1 MLTHL
6 PNQGSKKI
14 TWTDIYQLAIT
25 HKSKLISAHFMAI
38 LATLASVP
46 LPLLMPL
53 LVDEILLNKP
63 GVSLTTLNHL
73 LPEQW
78 QNPTAYIL
86 SILVL
91 SLILRLVST
100 GFAILQSR
108 SFVFISKDI
117 IFHLR
122 CRLIKSLHKASMQE
136 YETLGSGRII
146 SHLVTDLETLD
157 TFIGST
163 VSKLLISILSITGI
177 AIILLW
183 IHWQLGLFILLL
195 NPIVIYFTRLTGKR
209 IKTLK
214 TDENMA
220 VGLFQQSLTDTLEA
234 IHQIRASNR
243 DQHYFDELRKTAQ
256 TVKTTATAFAWKNDA
271 ANRFSFIIFLF
282 GFDIFRAL
290 SMLMV
295 LYSGLSIGQMLAV
308 FGYLW
313 LMMGP
318 IQEILGIQYAY
329 FSAQAALIR
338 LNNLTHLTQEPI
350 ITESKNP
357 FSGHHTSSLTIENLH
372 FHYNPSQPILN
383 GVNIHIPAGHK
394 VALVGASGGGKST
407 LIQVLIGLYPST
419 QGQIFYNNV
428 AMNEIGLNTIRENVV
443 TVLQNPILFNDTI
456 RANLTLGRD
465 HSDDEL
471 WEALAIAQLKT
482 TIQNL
487 DQKLDTAVGR
497 QGLKLSGGQRQ
508 RLAIARMVLAKPN
521 IVILD
526 EATSALDSRVEN
538 DLHKALKGFLK
549 NRTTII
555 IAHRLSAV
563 KQTDHVYVFENG
575 QICQQ
580 GHPDVLIDQKGL
592 YSQLYGEQQ

>member
-1 MLTHL
+1 VTTL
-6 PNQGSKKI
+6 PFNLKPKTI
-14 TWTDIYQLAIT
+14 TWADIYQLALT

-46 LPLLMPL
+46 IPLLMPL

-63 GVSLTTLNHL
+63 GITLTTLNQL
-73 LPEQW
+73 LPEPW
-78 QNPTAYIL
+78 HNPTLYIVT
-86 SILVL
+86 ILVM
-91 SLILRLVST
+91 SLILRLIST

-108 SFVFISKDI
+108 CFVLISKDI

-122 CRLIKSLHKASMQE
+122 CRLIHALQKVSMKE
-136 YETLGSGRII
+136 YETLGSGRVI

-157 TFIGST
+157 AFIGST

-195 NPIVIYFTRLTGKR
+195 NPIVIYFTRLAGKR
-209 IKTLK
+209 IKALK
-214 TDENMA
+214 TNENTA
-220 VGLFQQSLTDTLEA
+220 ISLFQQSLTDTLEA

-243 DQHYFDELRKTAQ
+243 DQHYFNELKKTAD
-256 TVKTTATAFAWKNDA
+256 TVKTTATTFAWKNDA
-271 ANRFSFIIFLF
+271 ANRLSFIIFLF

-329 FSAQAALIR
+329 FSAKAALLR
-338 LNNLTHLTQEPI
+338 LNNLSNLIQEPI
-350 ITESKNP
+350 IVERRNP
-357 FSGHHTSSLTIENLH
+357 FSKNHTSSLTIENLH
-372 FHYNPSQPILN
+372 FHYTASQPILN
-383 GVNIHIPAGHK
+383 GVNLHIPAGHK

-407 LIQVLIGLYPST
+407 LIQILIGLYPT
-419 QGQIFYNNV
+419 IQGQIYYDGV
-428 AMNEIGLNTIRENVV
+428 AMSQIGLNTIRENVV

-465 HSDDEL
+465 YHDAEL
-471 WEALAIAQLKT
+471 WEALEISQLKT
-482 TIQNL
+482 TVKGL
-487 DQKLDTAVGR
+487 TQKLDTPVGR

-508 RLAIARMVLAKPN
+508 RLAIARMVLSKPN

-526 EATSALDSRVEN
+526 EATSALDSKVEN
-538 DLHKALKGFLK
+538 DLHNALKGFLK

-563 KQTDHVYVFENG
+563 KQADHVYVFENG

-580 GHPDVLIDQKGL
+580 GHPDVLINQKGL
-592 YSQLYGEQQ
+592 YAKLYGELQ

>member
-1 MLTHL
+1 MTSSLSHR
-6 PNQGSKKI
+6 PDKKI
-14 TWTDIYQLAIT
+14 SWADIYRLART
-25 HKSKLISAHFMAI
+25 HKPKLISAHFMAL
-38 LATLASVP
+38 LATMASVP
-46 LPLLMPL
+46 IPLLMPL

-63 GVSLTTLNHL
+63 DITLATLNQL
-73 LPEQW
+73 LPSQW
-78 QNPTAYIL
+78 HSPPAYIL
-86 SILVL
+86 TILVM
-91 SLILRLVST
+91 SLLLRLAST
-100 GFAILQSR
+100 SLAILQSR
-108 SFVFISKDI
+108 SFFLISKDI

-122 CRLIKSLHKASMQE
+122 CRLIQTLQTVSMKE
-136 YETLGSGRII
+136 YETLGSGRVVT
-146 SHLVTDLETLD
+146 HLVTDLETLD

-163 VSKLLISILSITGI
+163 ISKLLISVLSITGI

-195 NPIVIYFTRLTGKR
+195 NPIVIYFTRLAGKR
-209 IKTLK
+209 IKALK
-214 TDENMA
+214 ANEITA
-220 VGLFQQSLTDTLEA
+220 LSIFQQSLTDTLEA

-243 DQHYFDELRKTAQ
+243 DQHYFSELKLTAE
-256 TVKTTATAFAWKNDA
+256 TVKITATSFAWKNDA
-271 ANRFSFIIFLF
+271 ANRLSFIIFLF

-329 FSAQAALIR
+329 FSAKAALLR
-338 LNNLTHLTQEPI
+338 LNNISDLKQEPVI
-350 ITESKNP
+350 IESKNP
-357 FSGHHTSSLTIENLH
+357 FANTHTSSLTIENLH
-372 FHYNPSQPILN
+372 FHYNASQPILK
-383 GVNIHIPAGHK
+383 GVNLHIPAGHK

-407 LIQVLIGLYPST
+407 LIQILIGLYPTT
-419 QGQIFYNNV
+419 QGNIYYDGV
-428 AMNEIGLNTIRENVV
+428 PMNQIGLNTIRENVV

-465 HSDDEL
+465 CPDADL
-471 WEALAIAQLKT
+471 WKALEISQLKST
-482 TIQNL
+482 VKGLNL
-487 DQKLDTAVGR
+487 ALETPVGR

-508 RLAIARMVLAKPN
+508 RLAIARMILSNPN

-526 EATSALDSRVEN
+526 EATSALDSQIEN
-538 DLHKALKGFLK
+538 DLHNALKEFLQ

-563 KQTDHVYVFENG
+563 KQADHVYVFDNG

-580 GHPDVLIDQKGL
+580 GHPETLIKQEGL
-592 YSQLYGEQQ
+592 YAQLYGE